1 MKGGAGLWKSRPV
14 PTLTMTEKQYTFLRS
29 IGEYEA
35 GKTYTLDVKIGRWQ
49 VRFGNAVLANK
60 SATQVDNEKP
70 VEKKATRKKAARK
83 ERASAEPQ
91 REQATG
97 DE

>member
-14 PTLTMTEKQYTFLRS
+14 PTITMIEKQYTFLRS

-35 GKTYTLDVKIGRWQ
+35 GKTYTLNVKIGRWQ
-49 VRFGNAVLANK
+49 VRYGNAVLANK
-60 SATQVDNEKP
+60 STAQVKDEKP
-70 VEKKATRKKAARK
+70 AKKKVARKKTAHK
-83 ERASAEPQ
+83 ERASAEPK